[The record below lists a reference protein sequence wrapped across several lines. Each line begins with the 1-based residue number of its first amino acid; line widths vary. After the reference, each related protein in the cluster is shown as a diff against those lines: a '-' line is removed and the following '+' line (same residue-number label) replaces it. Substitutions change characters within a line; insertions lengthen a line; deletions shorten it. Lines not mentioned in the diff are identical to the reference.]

1 MLAVVVSTVAGPRLA
16 WMRNRMIRPDAP
28 TSSAITP
35 MLLMR
40 ASRRTPVALMM
51 VVSATITSA
60 RMIAFS
66 AKSLL

>member
-1 MLAVVVSTVAGPRLA
+1 
-16 WMRNRMIRPDAP
+16 MIRPVAP

-40 ASRRTPVALMM
+40 ASSRTPVALMI
-51 VVSATITSA
+51 VVKTTMTIA